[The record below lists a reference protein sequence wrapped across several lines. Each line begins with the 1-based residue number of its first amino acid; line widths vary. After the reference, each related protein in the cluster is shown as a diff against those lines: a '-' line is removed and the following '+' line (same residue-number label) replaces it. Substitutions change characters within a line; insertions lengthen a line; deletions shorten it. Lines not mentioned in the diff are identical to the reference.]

1 MSDESNMRPVA
12 IRGGYQPKPASSA
25 ENLGYQPVAQ
35 QPQDSTPVLVQNPPS
50 GGTAIQP
57 AGSSGASQP
66 NK

>member
-1 MSDESNMRPVA
+1 MSDESNLQPVA
-12 IRGGYQPKPASSA
+12 IREGYQPKPASGDR
-25 ENLGYQPVAQ
+25 NLGYQPIAQ
-35 QPQDSTPVLVQNPPS
+35 QPQGSTPVLVLNPPS